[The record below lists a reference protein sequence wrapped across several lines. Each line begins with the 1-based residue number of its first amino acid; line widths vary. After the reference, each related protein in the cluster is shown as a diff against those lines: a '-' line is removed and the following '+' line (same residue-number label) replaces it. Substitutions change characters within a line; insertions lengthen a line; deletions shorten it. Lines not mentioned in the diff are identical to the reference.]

1 MAIKLGQRPKTFK
14 PFSVKFP
21 MPDGETGVIQA
32 TYKYRTRVE
41 FGKLMNEVFGGVEDR
56 ATEGKVDFEK
66 IFESMGD
73 KNADYLLECLDSWNL
88 TEPLTKQTLLQL
100 SSEIPAA
107 SVALMTSYREACVDG
122 KLGN

>member
-1 MAIKLGQRPKTFK
+1 
-14 PFSVKFP
+14 

-41 FGKLMNEVFGGVEDR
+41 FGKLMNEVFGGVEDK

-73 KNADYLLECLDSWNL
+73 KNADYLLECLDAWDL

>member
-14 PFSVKFP
+14 PFNVKFL

-41 FGKLMNEVFGGVEDR
+41 FGKFMNEVFGEVEEKT
-56 ATEGKVDFEK
+56 AEGKVDFEK
-66 IFESMGD
+66 LFESMGD
-73 KNADYLLECLDSWNL
+73 KNADYLLECLDAWNL

-107 SVALMTSYREACVDG
+107 TVALMTSYREACTEG